1 MQDKEE
7 DIMVDGVGE
16 TVYADQWMTTM
27 DVVLLL
33 LVQVELYSSG

>member
-7 DIMVDGVGE
+7 DNIMVDGVGE
-16 TVYADQWMTTM
+16 TVYADHWMTTM
-27 DVVLLL
+27 DVVLL